1 MKALERNIIM
11 KDITVLDI
19 LNLPIMANAELRA
32 GQSGLS
38 NIVSYVNVL
47 DNYYDDTDPESTPIN
62 YGQNFYLTSMYYGV
76 GNDTYVNTL
85 MQHFVDLKVSAV
97 CIIDEYLSALP
108 SSAYEIADR
117 NQVPVIFIDKNTPY
131 ALIISSIMELKMS
144 YQESE
149 LHENLLHEL
158 MLPQCYESRKKEII
172 SQLNP
177 NFQNHVTAFFCM
189 NTDLSNNKA
198 AEISNGL
205 HLLNKIRTY
214 KTSFACQYKNGLIIV
229 RSYNT
234 SETASLADLADDT
247 VQFVRR
253 MLPNAIIGVSD
264 SLPLSRL
271 DEAVAQCSTASLSG
285 THDING
291 IVFYR
296 DIGISRLLMKLIS
309 HPDLEAYYHSMISP
323 IEAYDKKYKSEL
335 IATIRCFV
343 ECNLDHVKTGRLLH
357 IHENTVRYRLNKIKE
372 LIPYGKSSLDFNQ
385 SIYFLYKI
393 LKIKELV

>member
-1 MKALERNIIM
+1 M

-19 LNLPIMANAELRA
+19 LNLPIMANAELKA

-47 DNYYDDTDPESTPIN
+47 DNYYDETDPESTPVN

-76 GNDTYVNTL
+76 GNALYVDSL

-97 CIIDEYLSALP
+97 CITDEYLSALP
-108 SSAYEIADR
+108 SSAYEIADK

-131 ALIISSIMELKMS
+131 ALIISSIMELKLS

-149 LHENLLHEL
+149 LHENLLHEM
-158 MLPQCYESRKKEII
+158 MLPHCYEDRKQEII
-172 SQLNP
+172 GQLNP
-177 NFQNHVTAFFCM
+177 NFHNRVTAFFCM

-214 KTSFACQYKNGLIIV
+214 KTSFACQYKNGMIIV

-234 SETASLADLADDT
+234 SKMAIQTDLTEDT
-247 VQFVRR
+247 IQFIRR
-253 MLPNAIIGVSD
+253 MLPNAIIGISD
-264 SLPLSRL
+264 SLPLTHL
-271 DEAVAQCSTASLSG
+271 DEAIAQCSTASLSG
-285 THDING
+285 AHDING
-291 IVFYR
+291 IVYYR
-296 DIGISRLLMKLIS
+296 DVGISKLLMKLIS
-309 HPDLEAYYHSMISP
+309 HPDLEEYYRSLIKP
-323 IEAYDKKYKSEL
+323 INEYDKKYKSEL
-335 IATIRCFV
+335 LATIKCFV
-343 ECNLDHVKTGRLLH
+343 ECSLDHVKTGKQLH